1 MLLTDLMITLS
12 AYHPTLTKNSTTMK
26 LIRPNSV
33 TNRNITALALLLAA
47 SAIASAATPQKDLYV
62 DVFGGLSLLDSGD
75 VTRSNSTTK
84 GSYDRGLLFGAA
96 VGKQVSPTWA
106 FEVEWFY
113 RSNEVESM
121 VGGPF
126 DGVTDGDF
134 ASTNLMFNAVYTFG
148 QDGQSGP
155 TRSSINPYVGI
166 GLGFMQEVDIDLTVG
181 GVEREHSA
189 NWEPAAQLFAGI
201 LYPIN
206 DTFSGF
212 FEFRYHYAGNPE
224 MEATSGGAPIE
235 ADYNGFSGLLGL
247 RYAF

>member
-1 MLLTDLMITLS
+1 
-12 AYHPTLTKNSTTMK
+12 
-26 LIRPNSV
+26 
-33 TNRNITALALLLAA
+33 
-47 SAIASAATPQKDLYV
+47 
-62 DVFGGLSLLDSGD
+62 
-75 VTRSNSTTK
+75 
-84 GSYDRGLLFGAA
+84 
-96 VGKQVSPTWA
+96 
-106 FEVEWFY
+106 
-113 RSNEVESM
+113 
-121 VGGPF
+121 
-126 DGVTDGDF
+126 
-134 ASTNLMFNAVYTFG
+134 MFNAVYTFG

-155 TRSSINPYVGI
+155 TRSSINPDVGI

-181 GVEREHSA
+181 GVEREHST